1 MSNAFDNFLG
11 GVIGGTF
18 GPTGNL
24 RDYQHA
30 NRLYV
35 ANNYARAPKV
45 GFIYFVVFNINPGV
59 VQNVQWAN
67 RGSKDIGFLVKKI
80 DLPKFGITNEVLNQ
94 YNKKT
99 IVQSAIKYNPIN
111 VEFHDDNSDITTGL
125 WSNYYKYYYADGKYG
140 DYVGG
145 PQTALNNN
153 GGGTKYGTKDYRYGL
168 NNGHGLPFF
177 TSIDV
182 YVLHQQKF
190 TKITL
195 QNPMILDWAHDSL
208 NQEESSKILAN
219 KMTVGYEAVTY
230 SSGRIDKN
238 ATSGSFTAVYYDRTP
253 SPLSVGG
260 NGSSTLFGPGGV
272 IAGADGV
279 FGAIADGNYLAAAI
293 TAATTV
299 RNAKNLTASG
309 ITGELTAATNNALT
323 GIAQSGQYG
332 GKYTANGLAQAGI
345 SGAGQYSSIGISLA
359 GPSTNSFTSAKPVS
373 VTGK

>member
-1 MSNAFDNFLG
+1 
-11 GVIGGTF
+11 
-18 GPTGNL
+18 
-24 RDYQHA
+24 
-30 NRLYV
+30 
-35 ANNYARAPKV
+35 
-45 GFIYFVVFNINPGV
+45 
-59 VQNVQWAN
+59 
-67 RGSKDIGFLVKKI
+67 
-80 DLPKFGITNEVLNQ
+80 
-94 YNKKT
+94 
-99 IVQSAIKYNPIN
+99 
-111 VEFHDDNSDITTGL
+111 
-125 WSNYYKYYYADGKYG
+125 
-140 DYVGG
+140 
-145 PQTALNNN
+145 
-153 GGGTKYGTKDYRYGL
+153 
-168 NNGHGLPFF
+168 
-177 TSIDV
+177 
-182 YVLHQQKF
+182 
-190 TKITL
+190 
-195 QNPMILDWAHDSL
+195 
-208 NQEESSKILAN
+208 
-219 KMTVGYEAVTY
+219 MTVGYEAVTY

>member
-11 GVIGGTF
+11 GIVSGVF

-35 ANNYARAPKV
+35 TNNYARAPKV
-45 GFIYFVVFNINPGV
+45 GFLYFVVFNLNPGV
-59 VQNVQWAN
+59 VQNIQWAN

-80 DLPKFGITNEVLNQ
+80 DLPKFSLANETINQ

-99 IVQSAIKYNPIN
+99 VVQTAIKYNPIN
-111 VEFHDDNSDITTGL
+111 IEFHDDNSDITNGL

-140 DYVGG
+140 DYLGG
-145 PQTALNNN
+145 VKNALNNDN
-153 GGGTKYGTKDYRYGL
+153 GGTKYGTNDYRYGL
-168 NNGHGLPFF
+168 NNGQGLPFF
-177 TSIDV
+177 TSIDI

-190 TKITL
+190 TQVTL
-195 QNPMILDWAHDSL
+195 QNPLVTEWAHDSL
-208 NQEESSKILAN
+208 DQSESNKILSN
-219 KMTVGYEAVTY
+219 RMTVAYEAVTY
-230 SSGRIDKN
+230 NQGRINKN
-238 ATSGSFTAVYYDRTP
+238 AASGSFTANYYDRTP

-293 TAATTV
+293 TAATTI

-309 ITGELTAATNNALT
+309 ITGELVAGANNALT
-323 GIAQSGQYG
+323 GIAQTGQYG
-332 GKYTANGLAQAGI
+332 GSYTAGGLANAAIG
-345 SGAGQYSSIGISLA
+345 GAGQYNSLGIVLPGSNPA
-359 GPSTNSFTSAKPVS
+359 PNTFAAQSKI
-373 VTGK
+373 TGR